1 MNVMI
6 QCTGMMP
13 ESNFTVEL
21 TEVNGGGELR
31 IWNTASA
38 RAGDPGAQRISVDS
52 DSVVKWC
59 EELRR
64 LRVAAI
70 SGGPIVLDAIAYEVT
85 ITEGAS
91 TASYAWSAKPPRGWR
106 RLCSIVESIVSCA
119 TKGNR

>member
-1 MNVMI
+1 MKVMI

-13 ESNFTVEL
+13 ESNFTIEL
-21 TEVNGGGELR
+21 TEASGGGELR

-38 RAGDPGAQRISVDS
+38 RAGDPGAQEISIDS
-52 DSVVKWC
+52 NSVVRWC

-64 LRVAAI
+64 LRVTAI
-70 SGGPIVLDAIAYEVT
+70 SGGPVVMDAIAYEVT

-91 TASYAWSAKPPRGWR
+91 TACYAWSAEPPRGWR
-106 RLCSIVESIVSCA
+106 KLCAIVENIVNCA